1 MKKISDQMADGAQ
14 PVCTRAAIR
23 VCACLAL
30 MSRNCAGGA
39 EPRVE
44 HYMLLFLR
52 FCSTGAALHGAG
64 CCALRHALTRRV
76 RACAAV
82 PTVEYDY
89 TV

>member
-1 MKKISDQMADGAQ
+1 M
-14 PVCTRAAIR
+14 P
-23 VCACLAL
+23 
-30 MSRNCAGGA
+30 RNRAGGA

-52 FCSTGAALHGAG
+52 FCSTGTALRAAA
-64 CCALRHALTRRV
+64 CCALRYALTRRM
-76 RACAAV
+76 RASAAV